1 MLYDV
6 HTHAFHPKI
15 APKVLAQLQGHY
27 DIQPSGTGLVR
38 DLLGRAEAAG
48 LDRVVVHTAATA
60 PAQVI
65 PANNWAI
72 ELQRTHDRVLAFGT
86 LHPAFEDWEQ
96 EMDRLELACIPG
108 LKMHADFQGFRLDDK
123 RLWPMLEAARGR
135 FVIMVHVGDRLPPDQ
150 NPSCP
155 MKLARI
161 LDDFPGL
168 TVIGA
173 HFGGWQHWQWSLD
186 VLAGRRVYMDTSS
199 SLPFMD
205 DATLLSFFRRHPAQR
220 ILFGSDWPLFD
231 PAEELERL
239 RSRLGLTSREVEDMA
254 ARAGSLFEP

>member
-15 APKVLAQLQGHY
+15 APKVLGQLQDHY
-27 DIQPSGTGLVR
+27 HIRPKGTGLVD
-38 DLLGRAEAAG
+38 DLLARAKAAG

-60 PAQVI
+60 PAQVT
-65 PANNWAI
+65 PANNWAVQ
-72 ELQRTHDRVLAFGT
+72 LQRGHDEVLAFGT
-86 LHPAFEDWEQ
+86 IHPASQDWQEQ
-96 EMDRLELACIPG
+96 LDRLELACIPG
-108 LKMHADFQGFRLDDK
+108 LKLHPDFQGFCLDDK
-123 RLWPMLEAARGR
+123 RLWPILEAARGR

-173 HFGGWQHWQWSLD
+173 HFGGWHHWRWSLE
-186 VLAGRRVYMDTSS
+186 VLAGRDVWMDTSS
-199 SLPFMD
+199 SLPFLD
-205 DATLLSFFRRHPAQR
+205 DAMLLDFFRRHPSER

-239 RSRLGLTSREVEDMA
+239 RSRLGLTSREVEEMA
-254 ARAGSLFEP
+254 ARAAVLFES

>member
-15 APKVLAQLQGHY
+15 APRVLARLQDHY
-27 DIQPSGTGLVR
+27 DIRPSGTGIVEHLI
-38 DLLGRAEAAG
+38 LRARAAG

-60 PAQVI
+60 PAQVV

-72 ELQRTHDRVLAFGT
+72 GLQRTHDEVLAFGT
-86 LHPAFEDWEQ
+86 LHPGFEGWEA

-108 LKMHADFQGFRLDDK
+108 LKIHADFQGFRLDDA
-123 RLWPMLEAARGR
+123 RLRPMFEAARGR
-135 FVIMVHVGDRLPPDQ
+135 FVIMVHVGDRLPPDE

-173 HFGGWQHWQWSLD
+173 HFGGWRHWRWSLE
-186 VLAGRRVYMDTSS
+186 VLAGRRVYLDTSS
-199 SLPFMD
+199 SLPFLD
-205 DATLLSFFRRHPAQR
+205 DAMLLEFFRRHPAR
-220 ILFGSDWPLFD
+220 GILFGSDWPLYD

-239 RSRLGLTSREVEDMA
+239 RSRLGLTSREVEEMA
-254 ARAGSLFEP
+254 ARAGALFET